1 MDEEAK
7 EKGNND
13 VECEIKKQA
22 EVSENNTLWGK
33 PANDILNGRDNSAS
47 AKPIRAIWEMVQNAC
62 DASVNESNIVFTRRQ
77 GEFEF
82 KHDGIPFTNDTLNA
96 LILQTSAKSRND
108 GDQVGQYGTGFLTT
122 HKFGR
127 EFKLAGSLKLIEN
140 KELYYNFPKLTI
152 DRKPNTR
159 EEMAE
164 NLANQFKEKN
174 NWLNKHD
181 NRSRTPNKW
190 TVFTYLQP
198 KDIEKKN
205 VEEAFEQA
213 PEMIPYVLC
222 LNEGIKSIS
231 LCDEIGGRTISF
243 NRKEKRLKE
252 ETSISYL
259 YSTTIL
265 VNDSRNEKSRE
276 FSILTL
282 ESKKTV
288 TTKKGINKTMVTVI
302 LPIHKNIVSNLS
314 DNISKLFIYLPLVG
328 TEHWGINF
336 VIHAPMFTCSSDDRS
351 SLRLITDGQTENDP
365 AIENREYIQEA
376 SAIIFDYI
384 SQHLSEWQDVHYLAP
399 IDFDVSN
406 PNKEL
411 SDYYKELKDLWL
423 KKMSELDIVSVKTV
437 GGIIRKKPSN
447 IYVLDSTLAK
457 AAKEKEGLLMPF
469 YNVLSNMNHDAI
481 PTPEH
486 LIFWSEV
493 FAHWY
498 EGEDCDQILNIN
510 NIIDYIDNNGMA
522 AVNKKDLLQICE
534 YLRDS
539 DQLSFFDKNI
549 LLTETDTLTNKSEG
563 YRSDISSNKLKSCIK
578 TLLPEQTS
586 KFVENEFADLIQLP
600 SFNNKNV
607 KEALSSCTEEL
618 QTKIKAVTDVVKSE
632 WESNR
637 RCPETTANLLNEGQ
651 RNALMDY
658 CYMTIPQN
666 STSFQFKALELIR
679 EYYNYTFDFTDKID
693 ADFFEWRGAIRT
705 LLCHILTEFTILD
718 DGKKKEQISWIKRM
732 IDCIYAFSDFKGM
745 LQNYRVYLSQS
756 EDFSYCKDL
765 KKDSGIPEKMKNIYN
780 TITSTQEKTIEIR
793 KELFDHEFGKIAP
806 TDATCEIV
814 LFGKKIM
821 DEILNSGKYL
831 NEIDSYEHKDLIMD
845 IINNFDEE
853 SEGAKWKEA
862 FETIYKDI
870 PSLLAKLVL
879 NKDNRESMIKIMKV
893 KDKTRLNKA
902 AEIIN
907 NENLIHIWEL
917 GKAAWIEKQNEQHD
931 FNKKKEL
938 GNYVEDYLR
947 KELKDIL
954 KNNKVE
960 AKVDDVQG
968 GQDIIVSIND
978 EPIYYIE
985 VKSRWGAADS
995 VMMSATQL
1003 DRSVEK
1009 KDCYALFAVNMIGFN
1024 GENVKEHIYPK
1035 TMDEFVSRIRIVPN
1049 IGELNKE
1056 IIPTER
1062 DSNEQVHIGGDYKSI
1077 VPQRL
1082 ISKEGIDYNSFLR
1095 DVLKPKMLEAIQTK
1109 QL

>member
-1 MDEEAK
+1 MNLQDEI
-7 EKGNND
+7 N
-13 VECEIKKQA
+13 KQA
-22 EVSENNTLWGK
+22 ETSKNNMLWGK
-33 PANDILNGRDNSAS
+33 PANDILNGRDNSSS
-47 AKPIRAIWEMVQNAC
+47 AKPIRAIWEMVQNAR
-62 DASVNESNIVFTRRQ
+62 DTSTNQSNIIFTRKE
-77 GEFEF
+77 GLFEF
-82 KHDGIPFTNDTLNA
+82 KHDGMPFNNNTLNA

-127 EFKLAGSLKLIEN
+127 EFELAGSLKLVEN
-140 KELYYNFPKLTI
+140 EELYYNFPKLTI
-152 DRKPNTR
+152 NRKPNTR
-159 EEMAE
+159 EEMIE
-164 NLANQFKEKN
+164 SLANQFKEKES
-174 NWLNKHD
+174 WLDKYD
-181 NRSRTPNKW
+181 YRSDKPEKW
-190 TVFTYLQP
+190 TVFKYFQP
-198 KDIEKKN
+198 NEIERQN
-205 VEEAFEQA
+205 VELAFYQA
-213 PEMIPYVLC
+213 QEIVPYVLC
-222 LNEGIKSIS
+222 LNENIKSIKF
-231 LCDEIGGRTISF
+231 CDEVKNRTISF
-243 NRKEKRLKE
+243 YRKEKKRQE
-252 ETSISYL
+252 ESSMSYA
-259 YSTTIL
+259 YFTTIL
-265 VNDSRNEKSRE
+265 VDDSRNEKSRE

-302 LPIHKNIVSNLS
+302 LPIHNNIVDNLS

-351 SLRLITDGQTENDP
+351 SLRLITDGQTEYDP

-376 SAIIFDYI
+376 SDIIFDYI

-411 SDYYKELKDLWL
+411 SDYYKELKYLWL

-469 YNVLSNMNHDAI
+469 YNVLSNMSHDAI

-498 EGEDCDQILNIN
+498 EGEDCNQILNIS
-510 NIIDYIDNNGMA
+510 NIIDYIDNNGME
-522 AVNKKDLLQICE
+522 AVNKKDLLQICK

-563 YRSDISSNKLKSCIK
+563 YRSDIYSNKLKSCIK

-586 KFVENEFADLIQLP
+586 KFVENEFANLIQLP

-618 QTKIKAVTDVVKSE
+618 QTKIKAVTDAAKTV

-637 RCPETTANLLNEGQ
+637 RGLETTDDLLNEGQ

-666 STSFQFKALELIR
+666 STSFQSRALELIR

-693 ADFFEWRGAIRT
+693 AEFFEWRGAIRT
-705 LLCHILTEFTILD
+705 LLCHILTEFTILC
-718 DGKKKEQISWIKRM
+718 DGKKSKQINWIKRM
-732 IDCIYAFSDFKGM
+732 IECIYGFSDFRGM

-756 EDFSYCKDL
+756 EEFSYCEDL
-765 KKDSGIPEKMKNIYN
+765 KRDPGIPEKMKDIYN

-821 DEILNSGKYL
+821 DEISKSGKYL

-853 SEGAKWKEA
+853 AEGAKWKEA
-862 FETIYKDI
+862 FETIHKDI

-907 NENLIHIWEL
+907 DENLTRIWEL
-917 GKAAWIEKQNEQHD
+917 GKAAWIEKENEQHD

-985 VKSRWGAADS
+985 VKSRWVVADS
-995 VMMSATQL
+995 VMMSSTQL
-1003 DRSVEK
+1003 ERSVQQ
-1009 KDCYALFAVNMIGFN
+1009 KDCYSLFTVNMIGFN
-1024 GENVKEHIYPK
+1024 DENVREHIYPK
-1035 TMDEFVSRIRIVPN
+1035 SIDDFLSRIHVVPN
-1049 IGELNKE
+1049 IGKLNEE
-1056 IIPTER
+1056 ILPTKR
-1062 DSNEQVHIGGDYKSI
+1062 DSNEQVHIGGDYKAV
-1077 VPQRL
+1077 VPQNL
-1082 ISKEGIDYNSFLR
+1082 ITKKSISYNSFLS
-1095 DVLKPKMLEAIQTK
+1095 DVLRPKVEEAIK
-1109 QL
+1109 KSI

>member
-1 MDEEAK
+1 MDMK
-7 EKGNND
+7 LQD
-13 VECEIKKQA
+13 EINKQA
-22 EVSENNTLWGK
+22 EASKNNMLWGK
-33 PANDILNGRDNSAS
+33 PANDILNGRDNSTS
-47 AKPIRAIWEMVQNAC
+47 AKPIRAIWEMVQNAR
-62 DASVNESNIVFTRRQ
+62 DASTNQSNIIFTRKE
-77 GEFEF
+77 GLFEF
-82 KHDGIPFTNDTLNA
+82 KHDGMPFTNNTLNA

-122 HKFGR
+122 HILGRKF
-127 EFKLAGSLKLIEN
+127 ELAGSLQLVEEE
-140 KELYYNFPKLTI
+140 ELYYNFPKLTI

-159 EEMAE
+159 EKMIES
-164 NLANQFKEKN
+164 LANQFKEKDS
-174 NWLNKHD
+174 WLEKDDYRSNK
-181 NRSRTPNKW
+181 PNKW
-190 TVFTYLQP
+190 TIFTYFQQYD
-198 KDIEKKN
+198 KERQN
-205 VEEAFEQA
+205 VKIAFEQA
-213 PEMIPYVLC
+213 IETIPYVLC
-222 LNEGIKSIS
+222 LNENIKSIQ
-231 LCDEIGGRTISF
+231 LHDEITDRSISF
-243 NRKEKRLKE
+243 NRKEKILKE

-259 YSTTIL
+259 YSTIIL
-265 VNDSRNEKSRE
+265 INDSRNEKSGE

-302 LPIHKNIVSNLS
+302 LPIHNNIVGKLS

-351 SLRLITDGQTENDP
+351 SLRLIRDGQTEHDP
-365 AIENREYIQEA
+365 AIENCKYIQEA
-376 SAIIFDYI
+376 SDILFDYI

-411 SDYYKELKDLWL
+411 SAYYKKLKNDWL
-423 KKMSELDIVSVKTV
+423 QKMSELSIVSVKTA
-437 GGIIRKKPSN
+437 GGINGIIRKKPSC
-447 IYVLDSTLAK
+447 IYVLDSALTK
-457 AAKEKEGLLMPF
+457 AIKEKEGLLMPI
-469 YNVLSNMNHDAI
+469 YNVLLNMHHDLI
-481 PTPEH
+481 PIPEH
-486 LIFWSEV
+486 LVFWSEI
-493 FAHWY
+493 FASWY
-498 EGEDCDQILNIN
+498 EGTDCNRIINISK
-510 NIIDYIDNNGMA
+510 IIDYIANNGMA
-522 AVNKKDLLQICE
+522 VVNEKDLLQICE

-549 LLTETDTLTNKSEG
+549 LLAEDGTLTNKSEG
-563 YRSDISSNKLKSCIK
+563 YKNDISSNKLKICIK

-586 KFVENEFADLIQLP
+586 RFVKNEFADLIKLP
-600 SFNNKNV
+600 SFNDKNV
-607 KEALSSCTEEL
+607 KEALSSCTEEM
-618 QTKIKAVTDVVKSE
+618 QTKIKVVTDVAKSE
-632 WESNR
+632 WEQSR
-637 RCPETTANLLNEGQ
+637 RIPEITAGLLNEGQ

-658 CYMTIPQN
+658 CYIIIPKN

-679 EYYNYTFDFTDKID
+679 EYYNYTYDFTDKID
-693 ADFFEWRGAIRT
+693 TESFEWRGAIRT
-705 LLCHILTEFTILD
+705 LLCHILTEFTILC
-718 DGKKKEQISWIKRM
+718 DGKKREQIGWIKRM
-732 IDCIYAFSDFKGM
+732 IGCIYAFSDFQGM

-756 EDFSYCKDL
+756 EEFSYCKDL
-765 KKDSGIPEKMKNIYN
+765 KRDLGIPEKMKDIYN

-806 TDATCEIV
+806 TDATYEIV

-821 DEILNSGKYL
+821 DEISNSGKYL

-853 SEGAKWKEA
+853 TEGEKWKEA

-893 KDKTRLNKA
+893 KDKIRLNKV

-931 FNKKKEL
+931 LNKKKEL

-968 GQDIIVSIND
+968 GQDIIVSVND

-985 VKSRWGAADS
+985 VKSRWVVADS
-995 VMMSATQL
+995 VMMSSTQL
-1003 DRSVEK
+1003 ERSVEQ
-1009 KDCYALFAVNMIGFN
+1009 KDCYSLFAVNMIGFN
-1024 GENVKEHIYPK
+1024 DENVKEHIYPK
-1035 TMDEFVSRIRIVPN
+1035 SIDDFLSRIRIVPN
-1049 IGELNKE
+1049 IGKLNEE
-1056 IIPTER
+1056 ILPTKR
-1062 DSNEQVHIGGDYKSI
+1062 DSNEQVHIGGDYKAI
-1077 VPQRL
+1077 VPQNL
-1082 ISKEGIDYNSFLR
+1082 ITNKSISYNSFLS
-1095 DVLKPKMLEAIQTK
+1095 DVLKPKVEEAIK
-1109 QL
+1109 NNL

>member
-1 MDEEAK
+1 M
-7 EKGNND
+7 EKNIQDKINR
-13 VECEIKKQA
+13 QA
-22 EVSENNTLWGK
+22 ESSKNNMLWGK

-47 AKPIRAIWEMVQNAC
+47 VKPIRAIWEMVQNAR
-62 DASVNESNIVFTRRQ
+62 DASTNQSNIIFTRKQ
-77 GEFEF
+77 GVFEF
-82 KHDGIPFTNDTLNA
+82 KHDGMPFTNNTLNA

-127 EFKLAGSLKLIEN
+127 EFELAGSLKLVEDE
-140 KELYYNFPKLTI
+140 ELYYNFPKLTI

-159 EEMAE
+159 EKMIES
-164 NLANQFKEKN
+164 LANQFKEKDS
-174 NWLNKHD
+174 WLEKYD
-181 NRSRTPNKW
+181 CRSERPNKW
-190 TVFTYLQP
+190 TIFTYFQP
-198 KDIEKKN
+198 NVIERKN
-205 VEEAFEQA
+205 VEVTFEQA
-213 PEMIPYVLC
+213 PETVPYVLC
-222 LNEGIKSIS
+222 LNEDIKSIK
-231 LCDEIGGRTISF
+231 LRDEIKGRTISF
-243 NRKEKRLKE
+243 NRKEKKLKE
-252 ETSISYL
+252 ETAISYL

-265 VNDSRNEKSRE
+265 VDDSRNEESRE

-302 LPIHKNIVSNLS
+302 LPIYNNIVNKLS

-351 SLRLITDGQTENDP
+351 SLRLITDGQTEHDP
-365 AIENREYIQEA
+365 AIENHEYIQEA
-376 SAIIFDYI
+376 SDILFDYI

-411 SDYYKELKDLWL
+411 SDYYKELKDVWL
-423 KKMSELDIVSVKTV
+423 EKMSELDIVSVKTAD
-437 GGIIRKKPSN
+437 GIIRKKTSC
-447 IYVLDSTLAK
+447 IYVLDSALTK
-457 AAKEKEGLLMPF
+457 AIKEKEGLLMPF
-469 YNVLSNMNHDAI
+469 YNVLSNMYHDSTPI
-481 PTPEH
+481 PEH

-498 EGEDCDQILNIN
+498 EGTACVQILSIS
-510 NIIDYIDNNGMA
+510 NIIDFIADNGMA
-522 AVNKKDLLQICE
+522 AVNEIDLLLICE

-549 LLTETDTLTNKSEG
+549 LLTEDGILTNKSEG
-563 YRSDISSNKLKSCIK
+563 YRNDISSNKLKICIK

-586 KFVENEFADLIQLP
+586 KFVKNEFADLIQLP
-600 SFNNKNV
+600 SFNDKNV

-618 QTKIKAVTDVVKSE
+618 QTNIKVVTDEAKSE
-632 WESNR
+632 WEPNR
-637 RCPETTANLLNEGQ
+637 RIPETTANLLNEGQ

-658 CYMTIPQN
+658 CYMTIPKN
-666 STSFQFKALELIR
+666 STSFQSKVLELIR

-693 ADFFEWRGAIRT
+693 VDFFEWRGAIRT
-705 LLCHILTEFTILD
+705 LLCHILTEFTILC
-718 DGKKKEQISWIKRM
+718 DGKKKEQIGWIKKM
-732 IDCIYAFSDFKGM
+732 IACIYAFSDFKGM

-756 EDFSYCKDL
+756 EEFSYCKEL
-765 KKDSGIPEKMKNIYN
+765 KRDPGIPEKMKDIYN
-780 TITSTQEKTIEIR
+780 TITSTQGNTIEIR
-793 KELFDHEFGKIAP
+793 KELFNHEFSKIAP
-806 TDATCEIV
+806 TDATCEIL

-821 DEILNSGKYL
+821 DEISKSGKYL

-845 IINNFDEE
+845 IINNFDDEA
-853 SEGAKWKEA
+853 EGTIWKEA
-862 FETIYKDI
+862 FETIHKDI

-907 NENLIHIWEL
+907 DENLIRIWEL
-917 GKAAWIEKQNEQHD
+917 GKAAWIEKENEQHD

-954 KNNKVE
+954 KNNRVE

-985 VKSRWGAADS
+985 VKSRWVVADS
-995 VMMSATQL
+995 VMMSSTQL
-1003 DRSVEK
+1003 ERSVEK
-1009 KDCYALFAVNMIGFN
+1009 KDCYSLFAVNMIGFN
-1024 GENVKEHIYPK
+1024 DENVKKHIYPK
-1035 TMDEFVSRIRIVPN
+1035 TMEEFLTRIHIVVN
-1049 IGELNKE
+1049 IGELNEE
-1056 IIPTER
+1056 IIPTRR
-1062 DSNEQVHIGGDYKSI
+1062 DSNEQVHIGGDYKAI
-1077 VPQRL
+1077 VPQNL
-1082 ISKEGIDYNSFLR
+1082 ISNMSINYNSFLR
-1095 DVLKPKMLEAIQTK
+1095 DVLKPKVEEAIK
-1109 QL
+1109 NSL

>member
-1 MDEEAK
+1 M
-7 EKGNND
+7 EKNIQDKINS
-13 VECEIKKQA
+13 QA
-22 EVSENNTLWGK
+22 EASKNEMLWGK
-33 PANDILNGRDNSAS
+33 PANDILNGRDSSAS
-47 AKPIRAIWEMVQNAC
+47 VKPIRAIWEMVQNAR
-62 DASVNESNIVFTRRQ
+62 DASANQSNIIFTRKQ
-77 GEFEF
+77 GVFEF
-82 KHDGIPFTNDTLNA
+82 RHDGIPFTNNTLNA

-122 HKFGR
+122 HIFGR
-127 EFKLAGSLKLIEN
+127 EFELAGSLQLVEEE
-140 KELYYNFPKLTI
+140 ELYYNFPKLTI

-159 EEMAE
+159 EKMIES
-164 NLANQFKEKN
+164 LANQFKEKDS
-174 NWLNKHD
+174 WLEKD
-181 NRSRTPNKW
+181 DYRSNEPNKW
-190 TVFTYLQP
+190 TIFTYFQP
-198 KDIEKKN
+198 YDKERQN
-205 VEEAFEQA
+205 VEIAFEQA
-213 PEMIPYVLC
+213 IETIPYVLC
-222 LNEGIKSIS
+222 LNENIKSIQ
-231 LCDEIGGRTISF
+231 LHDEITDRSISF
-243 NRKEKRLKE
+243 NRKEKILKE

-259 YSTTIL
+259 YSTIIL
-265 VNDSRNEKSRE
+265 INDSRNEKSGE

-302 LPIHKNIVSNLS
+302 LPIHNNIVGKLS

-351 SLRLITDGQTENDP
+351 SLRLIIDGQTEHDP
-365 AIENREYIQEA
+365 AIENCKYIQEA
-376 SAIIFDYI
+376 SDILFDYI

-399 IDFDVSN
+399 INFEVSN

-411 SDYYKELKDLWL
+411 SDYYKQLKDVWL
-423 KKMSELDIVSVKTV
+423 KKMRELDIVNVKTAY
-437 GGIIRKKPSN
+437 GIIRKKPSC
-447 IYVLDSTLAK
+447 IYVLDSALTK
-457 AAKEKEGLLMPF
+457 AIKEREELLMPF
-469 YNVLSNMNHDAI
+469 YNILSNMYHDSI
-481 PTPEH
+481 PTPKH

-498 EGEDCDQILNIN
+498 EGTDCIQILSISK
-510 NIIDYIDNNGMA
+510 IIDYIADNGMA
-522 AVNKKDLLQICE
+522 AINEIGLLQICE

-549 LLTETDTLTNKSEG
+549 LLTEDGTLTNKSEG
-563 YRSDISSNKLKSCIK
+563 YRNDISSNKLKICIK

-586 KFVENEFADLIQLP
+586 KFVKNEFADLIQLP
-600 SFNNKNV
+600 LFNDKNV
-607 KEALSSCTEEL
+607 KETLSSCTEEL
-618 QTKIKAVTDVVKSE
+618 QTKIKVVTDVAKSE
-632 WESNR
+632 WESSR
-637 RCPETTANLLNEGQ
+637 KIPETTADLLNEGQ

-658 CYMTIPQN
+658 CYMTIPKN

-679 EYYNYTFDFTDKID
+679 EYYNYSFDFTDKID

-718 DGKKKEQISWIKRM
+718 NGKKREQIGWIKRM

-756 EDFSYCKDL
+756 EEFFYCKDL
-765 KKDSGIPEKMKNIYN
+765 KIDPGIPEKMKEIYN
-780 TITSTQEKTIEIR
+780 TITSNQGKTVDIR
-793 KELFDHEFGKIAP
+793 KELFNHEFGKIAP
-806 TDATCEIV
+806 TDAACEIL

-821 DEILNSGKYL
+821 DEILKSDKYL

-845 IINNFDEE
+845 IINNFDREI
-853 SEGAKWKEA
+853 EGTIWKKA
-862 FETIYKDI
+862 FETIYNDI

-907 NENLIHIWEL
+907 DENLIQIWEL
-917 GKAAWIEKQNEQHD
+917 GKAAWREEENEQHD

-938 GNYVEDYLR
+938 GNYVEEYLR

-978 EPIYYIE
+978 KPIYYIE
-985 VKSRWGAADS
+985 VKSRWKVADS
-995 VMMSATQL
+995 VMMSSTQL
-1003 DRSVEK
+1003 ERSVEK
-1009 KDCYALFAVNMIGFN
+1009 KDCYSLFAVNMIGFN

-1035 TMDEFVSRIRIVPN
+1035 SIDDFLCRICIVPN
-1049 IGELNKE
+1049 IGKLNEE
-1056 IIPTER
+1056 ILPTKR
-1062 DSNEQVHIGGDYKSI
+1062 DSNEQVHIGSDYKAI
-1077 VPQRL
+1077 VPQNL
-1082 ISKEGIDYNSFLR
+1082 ITNESISYNSFLSN
-1095 DVLKPKMLEAIQTK
+1095 VLKPKVEEAIK
-1109 QL
+1109 NSL

>member
-13 VECEIKKQA
+13 VENKIKKQA
-22 EVSENNTLWGK
+22 EVSEKHTLWGK

-127 EFKLAGSLKLIEN
+127 EFKIAGSLKLIEDE
-140 KELYYNFPKLTI
+140 ELYYNFPKLTI

-174 NWLNKHD
+174 SWLDKHD
-181 NRSRTPNKW
+181 RSSTPNKW

-243 NRKEKRLKE
+243 NRKEKELKKDTSMSSLYTTSILIEDSKE
-252 ETSISYL
+252 EKSGVLSIQ
-259 YSTTIL
+259 
-265 VNDSRNEKSRE
+265 
-276 FSILTL
+276 TL

-288 TTKKGINKTMVTVI
+288 ATKKGVNKTMVTVI
-302 LPIHKNIVSNLS
+302 LPIHNDTVYNLS
-314 DNISKLFIYLPLVG
+314 DNMAKLFIYLPLVG

-336 VIHAPMFTCSSDDRS
+336 MLNAPMFTCSTDDRS
-351 SLRLITDGQTENDP
+351 SLRLITDGQTEYDP

-376 SAIIFDYI
+376 SDIIFDYI

-498 EGEDCDQILNIN
+498 EGEDCDQILNIS

-586 KFVENEFADLIQLP
+586 KFVENEFANLIQLP

-618 QTKIKAVTDVVKSE
+618 QTKIKTVTDVAKSE

-637 RCPETTANLLNEGQ
+637 RGPETTANLLNEGQ

-666 STSFQFKALELIR
+666 STSFQFRALELIR

-705 LLCHILTEFTILD
+705 LLCHVLTEFTILG
-718 DGKKKEQISWIKRM
+718 DGKKREQISWIKRM

-756 EDFSYCKDL
+756 EEFSYCNEL
-765 KKDSGIPEKMKNIYN
+765 KRDTGIPEKMKDIYN
-780 TITSTQEKTIEIR
+780 TITSTQGNTIEIR
-793 KELFDHEFGKIAP
+793 KELFNREFGNVAP
-806 TDATCEIV
+806 TNETCEIL

-821 DEILNSGKYL
+821 DEISKSGKYL

-853 SEGAKWKEA
+853 AEGKIWQEA

-879 NKDNRESMIKIMKV
+879 NKDNRDSMIKIMKV

-907 NENLIHIWEL
+907 DENLIRIWEL
-917 GKAAWIEKQNEQHD
+917 GKAAWIEKENEQHD

-985 VKSRWGAADS
+985 VKSRWVVADS

-1009 KDCYALFAVNMIGFN
+1009 KDCYALFAVDMIGFN

-1062 DSNEQVHIGGDYKSI
+1062 DSNEQVHIGGDYKAI
-1077 VPQRL
+1077 VPQKL
-1082 ISKEGIDYNSFLR
+1082 ISKKGIDYNSFLR
-1095 DVLKPKMLEAIQTK
+1095 GVLKPKVLEAIQTK

>member
-1 MDEEAK
+1 MNLQDEI
-7 EKGNND
+7 N
-13 VECEIKKQA
+13 KQA
-22 EVSENNTLWGK
+22 ETSKNNMLWGK
-33 PANDILNGRDNSAS
+33 PANDILNGRDNSSS
-47 AKPIRAIWEMVQNAC
+47 AKPIRAIWEMVQNAR
-62 DASVNESNIVFTRRQ
+62 DTSTNQSNIIFTRKE
-77 GEFEF
+77 GLFEF
-82 KHDGIPFTNDTLNA
+82 KHDGMPFNNNTLNA

-127 EFKLAGSLKLIEN
+127 EFELAGSLKLVEN
-140 KELYYNFPKLTI
+140 EELYYNFPKLTI
-152 DRKPNTR
+152 NRKPNTR
-159 EEMAE
+159 EEMIE
-164 NLANQFKEKN
+164 SLANQFKEKES
-174 NWLNKHD
+174 WLDKYD
-181 NRSRTPNKW
+181 YRSDKPEKW
-190 TVFTYLQP
+190 TVFKYFQP
-198 KDIEKKN
+198 NEIERQN
-205 VEEAFEQA
+205 VELAFYQA
-213 PEMIPYVLC
+213 QEIVPYVLC
-222 LNEGIKSIS
+222 LNENIKSIKF
-231 LCDEIGGRTISF
+231 CDEVKNRTISF
-243 NRKEKRLKE
+243 YRKEKKRQE
-252 ETSISYL
+252 ESSMSYA
-259 YSTTIL
+259 YFTTIL
-265 VNDSRNEKSRE
+265 VDDSRNEKSRE

-302 LPIHKNIVSNLS
+302 LPIHNNIVDNLS

-351 SLRLITDGQTENDP
+351 SLRLITDGQTEYDP

-376 SAIIFDYI
+376 SDIIFDYI

-411 SDYYKELKDLWL
+411 SDYYKELKYLWL

-469 YNVLSNMNHDAI
+469 YNVLSNMSHDAI

-498 EGEDCDQILNIN
+498 EGEDCNQILNIS

-522 AVNKKDLLQICE
+522 AVNKKDLLQICK

-563 YRSDISSNKLKSCIK
+563 YRSDIYSNKLKSCIK

-586 KFVENEFADLIQLP
+586 KFVENEFANLIQLP

-618 QTKIKAVTDVVKSE
+618 QTKIKAVTDAAKTV

-637 RCPETTANLLNEGQ
+637 RGLETTDDLLNEGQ

-666 STSFQFKALELIR
+666 STSFQSRALELIR

-693 ADFFEWRGAIRT
+693 AEFFEWRGAIRT
-705 LLCHILTEFTILD
+705 LLCHILTEFTILC
-718 DGKKKEQISWIKRM
+718 DGKKSKQINWIKRM
-732 IDCIYAFSDFKGM
+732 IECIYGFSDFRGM

-756 EDFSYCKDL
+756 EEFSYCEDL
-765 KKDSGIPEKMKNIYN
+765 KRDPGIPEKMKDIYN

-821 DEILNSGKYL
+821 DEISKSGKYL

-853 SEGAKWKEA
+853 AEGEKWKEA
-862 FETIYKDI
+862 FETINKDI

-917 GKAAWIEKQNEQHD
+917 GKAAWIEKENEQHD

-985 VKSRWGAADS
+985 VKSRWVVADS
-995 VMMSATQL
+995 VMMSSTQL
-1003 DRSVEK
+1003 ERSVEQ
-1009 KDCYALFAVNMIGFN
+1009 KDCYSLFAVNMIGFN
-1024 GENVKEHIYPK
+1024 DENVKEHIYPK
-1035 TMDEFVSRIRIVPN
+1035 SINDFFSRIRIVTN
-1049 IGELNKE
+1049 IGKLNEE
-1056 IIPTER
+1056 ILPTKR
-1062 DSNEQVHIGGDYKSI
+1062 DSNEQVHIGGDYKAI
-1077 VPQRL
+1077 VPQNL
-1082 ISKEGIDYNSFLR
+1082 ITNKSISYNSFLSN
-1095 DVLKPKMLEAIQTK
+1095 VLKPKVEEAIK
-1109 QL
+1109 NSL

>member
-1 MDEEAK
+1 MNLQDEI
-7 EKGNND
+7 N
-13 VECEIKKQA
+13 KQA
-22 EVSENNTLWGK
+22 ETSKNNMLWGK
-33 PANDILNGRDNSAS
+33 PANDILNGRDNSSS
-47 AKPIRAIWEMVQNAC
+47 AKPIRAIWEMVQNAR
-62 DASVNESNIVFTRRQ
+62 DTSTNQSNIIFTRKE
-77 GEFEF
+77 GLFEF
-82 KHDGIPFTNDTLNA
+82 KHDGMPFNNNTLNA

-127 EFKLAGSLKLIEN
+127 EFELAGSLKLVEN
-140 KELYYNFPKLTI
+140 EELYYNFPKLTI
-152 DRKPNTR
+152 NRKPNTR
-159 EEMAE
+159 EEMIE
-164 NLANQFKEKN
+164 SLANQFKEKES
-174 NWLNKHD
+174 WLDKYD
-181 NRSRTPNKW
+181 YRSDKPEKW
-190 TVFTYLQP
+190 TVFKYFQP
-198 KDIEKKN
+198 NEIERQN
-205 VEEAFEQA
+205 VELAFYQA
-213 PEMIPYVLC
+213 QEIVPYVLC
-222 LNEGIKSIS
+222 LNENIKSIKF
-231 LCDEIGGRTISF
+231 CDEVKNRTISF
-243 NRKEKRLKE
+243 YRKEKKRQE
-252 ETSISYL
+252 ESSMSYA
-259 YSTTIL
+259 YFTTIL
-265 VNDSRNEKSRE
+265 VDDSRNEKSRE

-302 LPIHKNIVSNLS
+302 LPIHNNIVDNLS

-351 SLRLITDGQTENDP
+351 SLRLITDGQTEYDP

-376 SAIIFDYI
+376 SDIIFDYI

-411 SDYYKELKDLWL
+411 SDYYKELKYLWL

-469 YNVLSNMNHDAI
+469 YNVLSNMSHDAI

-498 EGEDCDQILNIN
+498 EGEDCNQILNIS

-522 AVNKKDLLQICE
+522 AVNKKDLLQICK

-563 YRSDISSNKLKSCIK
+563 YRSDIYSNKLKSCIK

-586 KFVENEFADLIQLP
+586 KFVENEFANLIQLP

-618 QTKIKAVTDVVKSE
+618 QTKIKAVTDAAKTV

-637 RCPETTANLLNEGQ
+637 RGLETTDDLLNEGQ

-666 STSFQFKALELIR
+666 STSFQSRALELIR

-693 ADFFEWRGAIRT
+693 AEFFEWRGAIRT
-705 LLCHILTEFTILD
+705 LLCHILTEFTILC
-718 DGKKKEQISWIKRM
+718 DGKKSKQINWIKRM
-732 IDCIYAFSDFKGM
+732 IECIYGFSDFRGM

-756 EDFSYCKDL
+756 EEFSYCEDL
-765 KKDSGIPEKMKNIYN
+765 KRDPGIPEKMKDIYN

-821 DEILNSGKYL
+821 DEISKSGKYL

-853 SEGAKWKEA
+853 AEGAKWKEA
-862 FETIYKDI
+862 FETIHKDI

-907 NENLIHIWEL
+907 DENLTRIWEL
-917 GKAAWIEKQNEQHD
+917 GKAAWIEKENEQHD

-985 VKSRWGAADS
+985 VKSRWVVADS
-995 VMMSATQL
+995 VMMSSTQL
-1003 DRSVEK
+1003 ERSVQQ
-1009 KDCYALFAVNMIGFN
+1009 KDCYSLFTVNMIGFN
-1024 GENVKEHIYPK
+1024 DENVREHIYPK
-1035 TMDEFVSRIRIVPN
+1035 SIDDFLSRIHVVPN
-1049 IGELNKE
+1049 IGKLNEE
-1056 IIPTER
+1056 ILPTKR
-1062 DSNEQVHIGGDYKSI
+1062 DSNEQVHIGGDYKAV
-1077 VPQRL
+1077 VPQNL
-1082 ISKEGIDYNSFLR
+1082 ITKKSISYNSFLS
-1095 DVLKPKMLEAIQTK
+1095 DVLRPKVEEAIK
-1109 QL
+1109 KSI